1 MRDYA
6 QVTQGGDLI
15 AEGKISV
22 VHQKEAPKP
31 TAEETSPAETSA
43 DAEAKPTEV
52 IEHQQA
58 WSPLSFANFPLHQ
71 STTGEPLSPSH
82 HNLSHCSIL

>member
-1 MRDYA
+1 MRNCA

-31 TAEETSPAETSA
+31 AADEAEKEEAPAEKEEAPEKPAAEETPQAETEA
-43 DAEAKPTEV
+43 DAEAEPTEV
-52 IEHQQA
+52 IRFQQA
-58 WSPLSFANFPLHQ
+58 
-71 STTGEPLSPSH
+71 
-82 HNLSHCSIL
+82 

>member
-1 MRDYA
+1 MSNYA

-15 AEGKISV
+15 AEGRISV

-31 TAEETSPAETSA
+31 TAGAAEKEDAPEKPASKDTPQAETDA
-43 DAEAKPTEV
+43 DAEAEPIEV

-58 WSPLSFANFPLHQ
+58 
-71 STTGEPLSPSH
+71 
-82 HNLSHCSIL
+82 